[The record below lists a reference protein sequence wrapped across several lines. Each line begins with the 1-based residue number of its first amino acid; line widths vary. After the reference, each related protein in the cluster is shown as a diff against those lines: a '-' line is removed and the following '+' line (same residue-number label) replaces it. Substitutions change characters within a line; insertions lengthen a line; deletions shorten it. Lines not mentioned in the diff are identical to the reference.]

1 MTQVENL
8 SIDTLLKNLTRDH
21 DYGAII
27 TDVNGNLLR
36 RIFAVKVLLSLLLI
50 LMLVACDDSSSSD
63 SSSDSPNDSSSS
75 DELQCSSYSLQI
87 QKFAK
92 EIQHDSK
99 LTINVEINNDGKLAK
114 DNSEIS
120 LAITCGEHKVFNKEQ
135 KATDGKAIF
144 ADIAVSGNN
153 FDKKCL
159 VNVTTE
165 MCALSAIPRK
175 FTVMKHPPQTSL
187 AIPEELPTPPPLTI
201 GNVTVGQPID
211 ITVPTTFSGKVKL
224 QPSFVDPLKKGE
236 EKTATCPGYFLIH
249 HDGDQLAQVLTAGVA
264 ISANNGK
271 LEGLVLIKK
280 SNAPICEHELV
291 ITTTDNKIQQKN
303 IEEGSQN
310 FGGSLENNKN
320 KLALSYSGTP
330 PAAIF
335 FTTAGEGNLWT
346 KYTGTMSSPAISTLA
361 YSQSSSAALVKSNSG
376 NWSYI
381 GN

>member
-36 RIFAVKVLLSLLLI
+36 RIFAVKVWLLLI
-50 LMLVACDDSSSSD
+50 LMLVACDEN
-63 SSSDSPNDSSSS
+63 SSSDSP
-75 DELQCSSYSLQI
+75 QCSSYSLQI
-87 QKFAK
+87 QKIAE

-99 LTINVEINNDGKLAK
+99 ITINVEVHNDGKLIE
-114 DNSEIS
+114 DSSEIT
-120 LAITCGEHKVFNKEQ
+120 LAITCNKHKVVDKKQ
-135 KATDGKAIF
+135 DTTDGKATF
-144 ADIAVSGNN
+144 SDITIVGDDFVGQCVASVTSAIIDSCTVEGDPKP
-153 FDKKCL
+153 F
-159 VNVTTE
+159 NVT
-165 MCALSAIPRK
+165 IPSK
-175 FTVMKHPPQTSL
+175 TTNTGL
-187 AIPEELPTPPPLTI
+187 PPPPELTI
-201 GNVTVGQPID
+201 GSVIIGQPID
-211 ITVPTTFSGKVKL
+211 ITVPADFRDKIKL
-224 QPSFVDPLKKGE
+224 QPQEFDKCVDH
-236 EKTATCPGYFLIH
+236 FLIYH
-249 HDGDQLAQVLTAGVA
+249 EGDQLTQVLTDGVV
-264 ISANNGK
+264 ITANNGK

-280 SNAPICEHELV
+280 NNRATCDGGFVLV
-291 ITTTDNKIQQKN
+291 VGKESKDIPVSQSSQRFNGN
-303 IEEGSQN
+303 LVEESD
-310 FGGSLENNKN
+310 N